1 MTQNNNQREKNIEIL
16 RFVLMFLI
24 CVWHTMVHGFDYK
37 NMSDLNI
44 PDTKGVILMGLCV
57 PAVDTFML
65 ISGFYGINYSIDK
78 LLRLIIHA
86 LLISNTVII
95 IKYFFCNDSLEFYY
109 QLFPVSSECWW
120 FLSVYIV
127 IMLLSPILNGGIKII
142 TSRLFLQIL
151 IPLFFIYSIVQYRLE
166 MNTGGNLITMLLV
179 YLLGRYLSKT
189 SYNLT
194 TRVAFLLYLFSF
206 MSILAMMYY
215 YYSIGRYDSVWRSLN
230 YNNPLVILMSVSIFY
245 FVKSIKKM
253 KLPPQTAFFLGR
265 HSLSIYLFTEIIG
278 LSLYKYWSSLFEQ
291 NFILFLLSVLICILI
306 IEFIDVPY
314 LWINTYVRKRILN
327 RIKEKAD
334 K

>member
-1 MTQNNNQREKNIEIL
+1 MTHISNQRETNIELL

-24 CVWHTMVHGFDYK
+24 CVWHTLVHGFDYK
-37 NMSDLNI
+37 NMSDSII
-44 PDTKGVILMGLCV
+44 PDTKGVLLMGLCV

-65 ISGFYGINYSIDK
+65 IAGFYGIKYSIDK

-95 IKYFFCNDSLEFYY
+95 IKYIYCNGNFEFYY

-127 IMLLSPILNGGIKII
+127 IMLLSPIINGGIESIKP
-142 TSRLFLQIL
+142 RLFLQIL

-179 YLLGRYLSKT
+179 YLLGRYLNKT

-194 TRVAFLLYLFSF
+194 KTAALLLYFLSF
-206 MSILAMMYY
+206 ASILAMMYY
-215 YYSIGRYDSVWRSLN
+215 YYSIGRYDSIWRSLN

-245 FVKSIKKM
+245 FVKSIKKAI
-253 KLPPQTAFFLGR
+253 LPRTALFLGR

-278 LSLYKYWSSLFEQ
+278 LSLYKYWSGLFEQ
-291 NFILFLLSVLICILI
+291 NLLLFLLSVLHCIIL

-314 LWINTYVRKRILN
+314 LWINTHIRKRILYI
-327 RIKEKAD
+327 IKEKAE